1 MNNFKKLAIISL
13 IGGLLFLVSG
23 CGPSDHNPN
32 ARFAGNYDAGMF
44 LISPSVDA
52 AMMASKVT
60 LNGDGTGTASE
71 TLSSGVTSGPA
82 PLTYQGAGDGRF
94 DFSTTGQGGVARVGP
109 HFFSRDASA
118 YGYLYND
125 PDNSGLSLGIGFG
138 VQSDRSV
145 TKVVGLY
152 HAFILA
158 HTANTS
164 FAVLQHNYVFSED
177 GTGTITVDGET
188 IQFAYAVTD
197 GVITIQ
203 FPGSTHNPLS
213 ALMSRDGQYMVAYDM
228 TDISKNVGIRIFVKG
243 GHAASPSAIRGAYHV
258 IALRNTT
265 GGGAASWVQFGTAI
279 FDGRSTQTLIDG
291 RTSEKFTSTYD
302 VESGGAITI
311 QFPAGDRNKGWISPD
326 REVIIN
332 AHTQNSAADDPA
344 VSFSILTRKW

>member
-1 MNNFKKLAIISL
+1 MNKLTKLAIISL
-13 IGGLLFLVSG
+13 IGGWLLLASG
-23 CGPSDHNPN
+23 CGSSNDNPN
-32 ARFAGNYDAGMF
+32 ARIAGGYDAGMF
-44 LISPSVDA
+44 LIGPSVNA
-52 AMMASKVT
+52 AMMTSKVT
-60 LNGDGTGTASE
+60 LNGDGAGTARE
-71 TLSSGVTSGPA
+71 TLSSGLTAGPA

-125 PDNSGLSLGIGFG
+125 PSNSGLSLGIGFG

-145 TKVVGLY
+145 TKVTGLY

-164 FAVLQHNYVFSED
+164 FAVLQHDYVFSED
-177 GTGTITVDGET
+177 GTGTITVDGQT
-188 IQFAYAVTD
+188 VQFAYAVVD

-203 FPGSTHNPLS
+203 FPGSAHNPLS
-213 ALMSRDGQYMVAYDM
+213 ALISRDGQYMVAYDM
-228 TDISKNVGIRIFVKG
+228 TNISQNVGIRIFVKG
-243 GHAASPSAIRGAYHV
+243 GDAASASDIEGTYHV

-265 GGGAASWVQFGTAI
+265 GGSAASWVQFGTAT
-279 FDGRSTQTLIDG
+279 FDGLSTQTLIDG
-291 RTSEKFTSTYD
+291 RTNEKFISTYS
-302 VESGGAITI
+302 VASGGAINI